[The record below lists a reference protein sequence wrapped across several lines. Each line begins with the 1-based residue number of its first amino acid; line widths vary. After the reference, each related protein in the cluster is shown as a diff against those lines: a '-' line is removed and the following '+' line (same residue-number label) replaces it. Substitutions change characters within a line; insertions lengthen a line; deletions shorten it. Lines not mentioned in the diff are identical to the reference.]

1 MSSVT
6 TVEQLLT
13 QVDAASPES
22 RDRTFT
28 LWVPDSLTFK
38 GEEISPNLAMT
49 LVLDRLLAKG
59 FFPAGFVPEGAGRRY
74 NYRFEG
80 A

>member
-13 QVDAASPES
+13 QVDAANPER

-38 GEEISPNLAMT
+38 GEEICQAQT
-49 LVLDRLLAKG
+49 
-59 FFPAGFVPEGAGRRY
+59 PAVPLS
-74 NYRFEG
+74 
-80 A
+80 